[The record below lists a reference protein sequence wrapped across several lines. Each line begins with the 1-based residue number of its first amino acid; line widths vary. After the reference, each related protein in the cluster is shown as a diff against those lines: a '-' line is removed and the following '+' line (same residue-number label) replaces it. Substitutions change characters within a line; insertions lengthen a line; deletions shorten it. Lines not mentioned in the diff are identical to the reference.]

1 MKRDTSILRAR
12 KAATMTTPAPI
23 TTGSFQGVLH
33 PADVARVLNLLTS
46 GAPFS
51 GTALTPYPTQRTS
64 VAFPT
69 AKPDRPAWLAEME
82 AIPVIGLGDDA
93 DIVATCKLASIV
105 LLSNESAA
113 DASVNLTQ
121 EFSDL
126 LRDSASAELDRGVLY
141 GDPDDNEPRGLV
153 AVAPAAAGADLGAAI
168 TTAVGSIGDAGG
180 TATHLCAR
188 PSVLAAAR
196 DTRDANDVQLH
207 PNGIGPAYGLID
219 VGVPEL
225 KAEDILVTN
234 RARLWLITRSDFMV
248 DFSQD
253 WAFDRDAV
261 AVRLRGRFAVGAP
274 DVPKGLR
281 KLEVEDGGRRAAE
294 PVTVRRGQPAHTR
307 RRPVRF
313 QGDRLVMSYGG
324 HGQARLQ
331 AAGAPRRPGWIPAG
345 PRGDAPVVGGDWLR
359 AVRSGRTWV
368 VSVPRPGRR

>member
-1 MKRDTSILRAR
+1 
-12 KAATMTTPAPI
+12 MTTPAPPI

-33 PADVARVLNLLTS
+33 PADVARVLNLLVS

-51 GTALTPYPTQRTS
+51 SVLTPYPTERTT

-82 AIPVIGLGDDA
+82 PIPVVGLGDDA

-113 DASVNLTQ
+113 DASVNLTA

-141 GDPDDNEPRGLV
+141 GDPDDHQPRGLV

-196 DTRDANDVQLH
+196 DMRDVAGVQLH
-207 PNGIGPAYGLID
+207 PGGIGPSYGLTD
-219 VGVPEL
+219 VAVPEL
-225 KAEDILVTN
+225 AAGDILVIN
-234 RARLWLITRSDFMV
+234 AARLWLITRSDFTV

-253 WAFDRDAV
+253 WAFDRDAM

-274 DVPKGLR
+274 DLPKGLR
-281 KLEVEDGGRRAAE
+281 KLNVAPAAA
-294 PVTVRRGQPAHTR
+294 Q
-307 RRPVRF
+307 
-313 QGDRLVMSYGG
+313 
-324 HGQARLQ
+324 
-331 AAGAPRRPGWIPAG
+331 AGARKSA
-345 PRGDAPVVGGDWLR
+345 
-359 AVRSGRTWV
+359 
-368 VSVPRPGRR
+368 